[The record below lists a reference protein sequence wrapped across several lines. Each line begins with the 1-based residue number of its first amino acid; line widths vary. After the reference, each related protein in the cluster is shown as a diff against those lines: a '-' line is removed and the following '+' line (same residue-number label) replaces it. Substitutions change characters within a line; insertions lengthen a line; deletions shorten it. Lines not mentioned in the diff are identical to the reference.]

1 MVLEKMK
8 RDCSKGRVG
17 TLYVLSECH
26 REVLMVLGMHEIM
39 AKGALAFN
47 LQPHGPSLLSAPW

>member
-8 RDCSKGRVG
+8 RDRSKGRVG
-17 TLYVLSECH
+17 TLYVLSECNQ
-26 REVLMVLGMHEIM
+26 EVLMVFGMHEIM

-47 LQPHGPSLLSAPW
+47 LQPRGPSLLSAPW